1 MADEKPSYVRELLSS
16 QGNLNAGLGS
26 LAAAAVLSIPFGFGI
41 GAIPLVAFAAGEIIA
56 ALYVPSSIK
65 FRDDVDRKWRSRER
79 VATRQRLL
87 AEIDARARRTSFF
100 QQTMNA
106 YLRMA
111 SRVASLYSRADD
123 RQTRLSLGDVERLD
137 DATIQFLSMWLG
149 SLVMDERGDAI
160 KPREIEDRI
169 AFLGQEIASPKPGA
183 DLRQMHKAREE
194 YVAILERHNRMISRK
209 RALDAAMLSMPDQLE
224 EIYQTIMTTPATE
237 DVGSQLEESIAKLRL
252 QEDIESELAGDMAEA
267 VPGMATPQH
276 GGNRVP
282 RLTAVAGGRSKQ
294 SG

>member
-1 MADEKPSYVRELLSS
+1 MADEKPSYVRELLTS
-16 QGNLNAGLGS
+16 QGNLNAGLGT
-26 LAAAAVLSIPFGFGI
+26 LAAAALLSIPFGFGI

-56 ALYVPSSIK
+56 AMYVPSSIK

-79 VATRQRLL
+79 VATRERLL
-87 AEIDARARRTSFF
+87 AEIDARARRTSVF

-106 YLRMA
+106 YSRIA
-111 SRVASLYSRADD
+111 SRVASLYNRAEDS
-123 RQTRLSLGDVERLD
+123 QKRLSPRDVERLD
-137 DATIQFLSMWLG
+137 DATVEYLYMWLA
-149 SLVMDERGDAI
+149 SLVMDERGDSI

-183 DLRQMHKAREE
+183 DLRQLQKAQAE

-224 EIYQTIMTTPATE
+224 EIYQTIMTTPLSE

-252 QEDIESELAGDMAEA
+252 QEDIEAELAGDVAEA
-267 VPGMATPQH
+267 VPGIATPRQRAE
-276 GGNRVP
+276 NRAP
-282 RLTAVAGGRSKQ
+282 RLAAGGRSKQ
-294 SG
+294 